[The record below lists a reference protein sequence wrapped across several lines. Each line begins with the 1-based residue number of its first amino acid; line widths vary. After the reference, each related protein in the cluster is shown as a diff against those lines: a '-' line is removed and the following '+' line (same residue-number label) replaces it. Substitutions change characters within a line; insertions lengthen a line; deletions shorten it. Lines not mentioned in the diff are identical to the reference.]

1 MTVMGFVTTF
11 LLALA
16 VFPEMVAAARIK
28 QGKVTKN
35 AVHRV
40 TDEST
45 SPTLPT
51 LDGPRWKKYSKVE
64 VTESLAAKDVTA
76 AKGACRKAYQEFVC
90 DPVLAILETSEASPL
105 KDADLGYEA
114 LRQVKFGCTHG
125 CAAMWCGSAIRPN
138 GKTSENRAEEYL
150 QMCKQAELE
159 TYFPKHAEM
168 PEPTAMSGSEE
179 E

>member
-1 MTVMGFVTTF
+1 
-11 LLALA
+11 
-16 VFPEMVAAARIK
+16 
-28 QGKVTKN
+28 
-35 AVHRV
+35 
-40 TDEST
+40 
-45 SPTLPT
+45 

-76 AKGACRKAYQEFVC
+76 AKGACTKAYQEFVC

-114 LRQVKFGCTHG
+114 LRQVKFGCKNG

-138 GKTSENRAEEYL
+138 GKTSENRADEYL